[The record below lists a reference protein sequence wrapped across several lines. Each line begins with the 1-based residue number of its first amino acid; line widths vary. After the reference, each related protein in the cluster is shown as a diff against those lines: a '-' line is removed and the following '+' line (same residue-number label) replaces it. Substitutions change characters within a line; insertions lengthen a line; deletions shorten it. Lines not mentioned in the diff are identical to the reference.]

1 MSRLT
6 RIQRGK
12 TSLPPR
18 LVVYGTEGIGK
29 STFACSA
36 PSPIVIQTEDG
47 LGQIEA
53 DKFPVAARLED
64 VQADLIE
71 LETQEHEYQTLVLDS
86 LDWLERLIWD
96 YVCRSQKKEDIS
108 QFGYGQ
114 GYTLAL
120 KYWRELLEQMDRLRA
135 TKGIAVILV
144 AHSKIERYEDPEAPA
159 YDRYSPRLHKLA
171 AGVISEWCDALLFA
185 TRRIR
190 VSEEQG
196 RGGVRHLAATT
207 KSGEE
212 RVLRCVGGPACMA
225 KNRFGLPNEI
235 PLSWESFVSAIG
247 G

>member
-1 MSRLT
+1 MSRLK

-12 TSLPPR
+12 TNLPPR

-36 PSPIVIQTEDG
+36 PNPIVIQTEDG

-53 DKFPVAARLED
+53 DKFPVANRLEEI
-64 VQADLIE
+64 QADLLE

-96 YVCRSQKKEDIS
+96 YVCTAHKKEDIS

-120 KYWRELLEQMDRLRA
+120 KYWRELLEQMDRLRES
-135 TKGIAVILV
+135 KGMAIILV
-144 AHSKIERYEDPEAPA
+144 AHSKIERYEDPESPA

-171 AGVISEWCDALLFA
+171 SGVISEWCDALLFA

-196 RGGVRHLAATT
+196 RGGVRHQ
-207 KSGEE
+207 
-212 RVLRCVGGPACMA
+212 RPQ
-225 KNRFGLPNEI
+225 
-235 PLSWESFVSAIG
+235 
-247 G
+247 